1 MRGGL
6 RKCVSLLREG
16 YIPGSETALGKK
28 AETPQKYRSIIGS
41 GQHTCVLTAEFR
53 PISLPSGTPEVRL
66 IDHVAQSVSGP
77 ARSRQL
83 NDLHGLAAAM
93 ARPRLKATVE
103 AGSVRFRGTAIKYD
117 VHRSPRRRKTVE
129 ISVRDG
135 TVRVAAPVVTS
146 KAELDRIVLKRA
158 EWILGK
164 LAAAVEETPPPRLAM
179 GDTLPLL
186 GEDVLLRVETA
197 DVARTAAQLEDGV
210 LRVRLPPGM
219 EGKEAMDSAEG
230 AMLQWY
236 RAQAAEHL
244 AAAVDRWW
252 PALGR
257 GEKCRILIRNQKR
270 RWGSCSSGGTVR
282 FNWRLMMLAPDLV
295 DLVVVHELAH
305 LTVMNHS
312 REFWSLVEKHIPDL
326 KERRKRLREAEAVLP
341 W

>member
-1 MRGGL
+1 M
-6 RKCVSLLREG
+6 
-16 YIPGSETALGKK
+16 
-28 AETPQKYRSIIGS
+28 
-41 GQHTCVLTAEFR
+41 
-53 PISLPSGTPEVRL
+53 
-66 IDHVAQSVSGP
+66 
-77 ARSRQL
+77 
-83 NDLHGLAAAM
+83 
-93 ARPRLKATVE
+93 
-103 AGSVRFRGTAIKYD
+103 
-117 VHRSPRRRKTVE
+117 E

-179 GDTLPLL
+179 GDTAPLL
-186 GEDVLLRVETA
+186 GEKVPLRVETA
-197 DVARTAAQLEDGV
+197 DVGRTAAQLEDGV
-210 LRVRLPPGM
+210 LRVRLPPGL
-219 EGKEAMDSAEG
+219 EGKEAVDSAEE

-257 GEKCRILIRNQKR
+257 GEKCRILIRNQKG